1 MIDFLKPYI
10 AEIVTGLVALVLGWI
25 GKSQTQKTSDNA
37 DLTTKIQAVY
47 KELVQD
53 ADNRLDLMRDEIKL
67 LKEQQQLQNEQWKK
81 KLDDIEKTW
90 QTKYT
95 RLQTKYNSL
104 LKKLEDYE
112 KSH

>member
-1 MIDFLKPYI
+1 MIDFITPYI
-10 AEIVTGLVALVLGWI
+10 GELLTGALALILGWI
-25 GKSQTQKTSDNA
+25 GKSQTQKKADNA

-47 KELVQD
+47 KEFVVD
-53 ADNRLDLMRDEIKL
+53 SDSRLDLMRDEIKL
-67 LKEQQQLQNEQWKK
+67 LKEQQTLQNEKWVK

-90 QTKYT
+90 QTKYS